1 MHAARTLNKDSDLEA
16 LVAIARKNI
25 ADHLDVQRDM
35 LFAIRDGLQRRGQAK
50 STLLR
55 SWGDSLA
62 RELLASTDGN
72 DEWFSIED
80 NERGGPAWHL
90 ETRESADNAPA
101 TSFLSSRPLGERY
114 TGILRS
120 KEFELPRKLSFFVC
134 GHLGPFDAP
143 VIPKNLVRLR
153 LSGTGEVVAQVLAPR
168 SDVAQKVSWDL
179 SAHVGKTGYLEVV
192 DGVDVRSFAWIAA
205 ARYDPPVVRVP
216 KVGPDVVVSR
226 LRTAAQIARTMDLRD
241 LEPRLARLAAGS
253 VDPETRASAAR
264 AVLSF
269 HPDVRLA
276 ALVEIV
282 ADPALSAALRDGIC
296 QAAASPD
303 AQPTREIL
311 ARAVHSVPQRLQ
323 EVLAERLSETREGG
337 EQLLTMVGEGLIT
350 SRILQN
356 DGIRTRLASSRAAD
370 VEARIR
376 QLTRSL
382 PPLQDEVQRLIDA
395 RRSRYDRAK
404 ASTER
409 GRAVFL
415 KNCATCHQIGGQ
427 GALLGP
433 QLDGIGNRGL
443 ERLVE
448 DIHDPSRNVDPAFF
462 TTLYVLKD
470 GRVVSGLFRRQEGHT
485 VIIADTNGKEA
496 SFPASEVEGQR
507 KTRLSP
513 MPANFGTALSDAEFY
528 DLVTYLLAERH

>member
-1 MHAARTLNKDSDLEA
+1 
-16 LVAIARKNI
+16 
-25 ADHLDVQRDM
+25 M
-35 LFAIRDGLQRRGQAK
+35 LFAIRDGLQQRGQAK

-101 TSFLSSRPLGERY
+101 TSFLSSLPLGERY

-134 GHLGPFDAP
+134 GHLGPFDSPAVP
-143 VIPKNLVRLR
+143 RNLVRLR
-153 LSGTGEVVAQVLAPR
+153 LSGTGEVVQQVLAPR

-179 SAHVGKTGYLEVV
+179 SAHVGKTGYIEVI
-192 DGVDVRSFAWIAA
+192 DGVDARSFAWIAA

-241 LEPRLARLAAGS
+241 LEPRLARLARAGS

-282 ADPALSAALRDGIC
+282 ADPAISAVLRGEIC
-296 QAAASPD
+296 RAAVTPD
-303 AQPTREIL
+303 AQPASEIL
-311 ARAVHSVPQRLQ
+311 ARAVRSVPQRLQ
-323 EVLAERLSETREGG
+323 KVLAEKLSESREGG

-356 DGIRTRLASSRAAD
+356 DGIRVRLTSSRAAD
-370 VEARIR
+370 VEARIK
-376 QLTRSL
+376 QLTNSL
-382 PPLQDEVQRLIDA
+382 PPLEDEVQRLIDA

-427 GALLGP
+427 GALIGP

-462 TTLYVLKD
+462 ATLYVLKD
-470 GRVVSGLFRRQEGHT
+470 GRVFSGLFRRQEGHA
-485 VIIADTNGKEA
+485 VIIADSNGKEV
-496 SFPASEVEGQR
+496 SFPVSEVDEQR
-507 KTRLSP
+507 KTRLSS
-513 MPANFGTALSDAEFY
+513 MPANLGTALSDAEFH
-528 DLVTYLLAERH
+528 DLVKYLLAERHDSAAPLSCRTILIDRRFRSEGVGDG